1 MNSQN
6 PNNVFVFDMDNTLIK
21 TNKAN
26 NLAYSEAIS
35 IVLGVKSGI
44 DLGGRFTRNK
54 LKTTFPDLTEAQFS
68 EIVARKEKCFKSY
81 IKETELNQNLFRL
94 LKLLHQERYHTILLT
109 NSHSGRAINLCNYYN
124 LACDYH
130 TLDYFCYLME
140 YSCLKTIANKHKT
153 SIRKII
159 RQYKD
164 GKTWSVPYET
174 KTGTKRV
181 RPVKIADCKRGE
193 ASDIIYQR
201 KKFSWKTT
209 IRQRLNA
216 RVCELCG
223 CKEADLYEVHVIRN
237 LNELGNSD
245 WETVMKKKRRKTL
258 VVCSKCHERIHRH

>member
-1 MNSQN
+1 MFAKKVIRQKENGEFQ
-6 PNNVFVFDMDNTLIK
+6 PIHRAGLL
-21 TNKAN
+21 
-26 NLAYSEAIS
+26 NLADY
-35 IVLGVKSGI
+35 
-44 DLGGRFTRNK
+44 
-54 LKTTFPDLTEAQFS
+54 
-68 EIVARKEKCFKSY
+68 EIVEQYNAEAR
-81 IKETELNQNLFRL
+81 
-94 LKLLHQERYHTILLT
+94 
-109 NSHSGRAINLCNYYN
+109 GLCNYYN

-159 RQYKD
+159 RQHKD

-174 KTGTKRV
+174 KAGTKRV

-258 VVCSKCHERIHRH
+258 VVCSKCHERIHKH